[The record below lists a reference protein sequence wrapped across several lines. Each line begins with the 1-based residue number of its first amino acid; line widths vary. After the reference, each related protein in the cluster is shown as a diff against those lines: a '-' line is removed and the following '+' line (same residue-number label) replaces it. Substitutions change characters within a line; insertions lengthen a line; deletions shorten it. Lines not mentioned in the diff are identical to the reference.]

1 MGTKIVYVGI
11 DVGKDWLDFAVSG
24 IDRITR
30 FGNHHQGIEK
40 LVAQKERLL

>member
-30 FGNHHQGIEK
+30 FGNHQGIEK
-40 LVAQKERLL
+40 QVAQKERLL